1 MRISKVYNLILNL
14 NLFIY
19 ILSNLSVILS
29 SLYLTL
35 QSFTIYPGLVSN
47 THQAL
52 RTHSEEK
59 MLALELRVLLLL
71 LLLILLPPPH
81 YKNYHPSVI
90 TFSSDPILV
99 QSRHRT
105 LRSLSLTFKLQ
116 LKSNLQNV
124 RTPRNPCPSHRRH
137 RKDLNSVPDGEI
149 PKWAQAET

>member
-1 MRISKVYNLILNL
+1 M
-14 NLFIY
+14 NLFII
-19 ILSNLSVILS
+19 ILSNLSVTLS
-29 SLYLTL
+29 SMYLTL

-52 RTHSEEK
+52 RTNSEEK
-59 MLALELRVLLLL
+59 MLALKLRVLLLL
-71 LLLILLPPPH
+71 LLLPPPH

-137 RKDLNSVPDGEI
+137 RKDLNSVLNGDI
-149 PKWAQAET
+149 PQWARAET